1 MTDIRDRYAGVLLG
15 LATGDALGGP
25 LEFMSPDEIVQR
37 YGNPVRDM
45 VGGGWLYL
53 RPGETTDDTATARCL
68 AESLVSRGAF
78 DADDFVARM
87 LAWLDTNPKDVGTIT
102 RMALGNWSRGLR
114 GRDAGHAAH
123 ISLGGKSAGNGTL
136 MRCAP
141 LALRYRA
148 NEPALVAA
156 ARAEAETTHF
166 DAEAW
171 TSDVA
176 LCLVLVALLEGGEP
190 RAAVEGAIERLAHI
204 PDASPA
210 VADTLRAALGRR
222 GDEGLGTSGYV
233 LHTLEGAAWLLVASP
248 SFEAMLVRGVN
259 LGGDADTLGAVAGAL
274 GGAHWGASAIPA
286 RWLSALQGRAE
297 LEALAE
303 QLYERSSQ

>member
-1 MTDIRDRYAGVLLG
+1 VVWQRDIGRASTFGLYEESYMTDIRDRYAGVLLG

-37 YGNPVRDM
+37 YGSPVRDM

-68 AESLVSRGAF
+68 AESLASRGAF
-78 DADDFVARM
+78 DADDFVGRM

-141 LALRYRA
+141 LALRYRT

-176 LCLVLVALLEGGEP
+176 LCLVLAALLEGGEP
-190 RAAVEGAIERLAHI
+190 RAA
-204 PDASPA
+204 
-210 VADTLRAALGRR
+210 LGRR
-222 GDEGLGTSGYV
+222 DDEGLGTSGYV